1 MWRTMNAGTVAGGVK
16 GEGMNNSNSF
26 WSAEQANMLAQLM
39 LTNTQQ
45 YLVVFY
51 DNQLRITGWSEGASF
66 MTGWTADDVRGQ
78 PITMLFAPEDQARK
92 IEVHE
97 ANAARLLGA
106 SENERWHVRKDG
118 SRYWGAG
125 AIMNIIGD
133 DGTYV
138 GYVKIIRDFT
148 HLRTRMKFLE
158 NVQQECALRR
168 EERNQFIGTIAHEMR
183 NPLSPLKMSIQLI
196 KQLPHDHQRHGHA
209 IGVMERQI
217 SFLERLVEDLVDLTR
232 IQSGKMNLACE
243 PVVLQ
248 EFLIESVDSCQGT
261 ANAKS
266 IDITHVHPQLP
277 IRAEIDPSRLNQV
290 VVNLVNN
297 AVKYTPV
304 GGHIW
309 ISSNVDQTHFICKVT
324 DNGQGIDGDLMPKI
338 FDIFT
343 QADDA
348 ATERGAGLGIGLAV
362 VKEIVT
368 LHQGTIEVRSEGPGK
383 GSEFTVRIPLV
394 RPYGSEPEPFL
405 PRDVG

>member
-1 MWRTMNAGTVAGGVK
+1 MNAGTVVGGVE

-26 WSAEQANMLAQLM
+26 WSAEQANILAQLM

-66 MTGWTADDVRGQ
+66 MTGWTTEEVRGQ

-97 ANAARLLGA
+97 ANAARILGA

-125 AIMNIIGD
+125 AIMNIVGD
-133 DGTYV
+133 DGTYT
-138 GYVKIIRDFT
+138 GYVKVIRDFT
-148 HLRTRMKFLE
+148 HFRTRMKYLE
-158 NVQQECALRR
+158 NVQQECAFRR
-168 EERNQFIGTIAHEMR
+168 EEKNQFIGTIAHEMR

-196 KQLPHDHQRHGHA
+196 KQLPHDHQRHGRA

-232 IQSGKMNLACE
+232 IQSGKMNLAYE

-248 EFLIESVDSCQGT
+248 EFLTESVDSCQGT

-266 IDITHVHPQLP
+266 IDITQVHPQVP

-309 ISSNVDQTHFICKVT
+309 VSSNVDQTHCTCKVM
-324 DNGQGIDGDLMPKI
+324 DNGQGIDGDLLPKI

-343 QADDA
+343 QADHA
-348 ATERGAGLGIGLAV
+348 GTERGAGLGIGLAV

-383 GSEFTVRIPLV
+383 GSEFTVRIPLA

-405 PRDVG
+405 PRDVV

>member
-1 MWRTMNAGTVAGGVK
+1 
-16 GEGMNNSNSF
+16 
-26 WSAEQANMLAQLM
+26 M

-66 MTGWTADDVRGQ
+66 MTGWTAEDVRGQ

-97 ANAARLLGA
+97 ANSARILGA

-125 AIMNIIGD
+125 AIMNIVGD
-133 DGTYV
+133 DGTYI

-148 HLRTRMKFLE
+148 HLRTRMKYLE
-158 NVQQECALRR
+158 NVQQECAFRN
-168 EERNQFIGTIAHEMR
+168 EEKNQFIGTIAHEMR

-196 KQLPHDHQRHGHA
+196 KQLPHDHQRHGRA

-232 IQSGKMNLACE
+232 IQSGKMNLTYE

-248 EFLIESVDSCQGT
+248 EVLVESVDSCQGT

-266 IDITHVHPQLP
+266 IEITQVHPQVP
-277 IRAEIDPSRLNQV
+277 IRVEIDSSRLN
-290 VVNLVNN
+290 
-297 AVKYTPV
+297 
-304 GGHIW
+304 
-309 ISSNVDQTHFICKVT
+309 QTHFICKVM
-324 DNGQGIDGDLMPKI
+324 DNGQGINGDLLPKI

-343 QADDA
+343 QADHA
-348 ATERGAGLGIGLAV
+348 ATERGAGLGIGLAL

-383 GSEFTVRIPLV
+383 GSDFTVRIPLV
-394 RPYGSEPEPFL
+394 RPYGSKPEPFL
-405 PRDVG
+405 HRDVV